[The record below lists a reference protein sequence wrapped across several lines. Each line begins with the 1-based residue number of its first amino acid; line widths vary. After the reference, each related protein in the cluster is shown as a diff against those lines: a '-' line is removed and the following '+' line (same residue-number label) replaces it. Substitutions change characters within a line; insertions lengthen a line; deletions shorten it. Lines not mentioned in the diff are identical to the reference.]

1 MFVDSVVVF
10 LAKNSPGVK
19 WASVTLEEKRAKEA
33 KAPKFDAQ
41 NDDPQ
46 GIIFIPFLCWYLK
59 LLRGVT
65 ICVAS
70 MMNMMKQLYQ
80 DGDDDM

>member
-10 LAKNSPGVK
+10 LVKNSPGVK

-46 GIIFIPFLCWYLK
+46 GIIFIPFLC
-59 LLRGVT
+59 
-65 ICVAS
+65 
-70 MMNMMKQLYQ
+70 
-80 DGDDDM
+80 